1 MRFTININKLK
12 VYSGL
17 LSYRKQKPNKQNENL
32 LKSGLNNIYYQH
44 NWVKKEENE
53 V

>member
-1 MRFTININKLK
+1 MRFTISKLK

-32 LKSGLNNIYYQH
+32 LKSGLNNI
-44 NWVKKEENE
+44 
-53 V
+53 